1 MSYNDIIQEGGPEGG
16 SASLKSRLIR
26 FRKWATKSA
35 KITVH
40 GALCIVNGEAT
51 DGTRNAPVLVFEAA
65 RTDPRTGGGGG
76 GGGGGS
82 SLSSSS
88 IGGLNNHSI
97 NSSLSASSS
106 LGGGGGGSNA
116 GSSSEVRCGAIDN
129 LSDRALYDRSI
140 GCQVRTVRELKK
152 DEIALSIPVSAMIT
166 PDLIALSDAGQAILA
181 CCNSSTSIHSGGNDS
196 TNHNSNFWN
205 AFGVTSALEKMQFEK
220 ISQNSGTQLL
230 VKILQERKRVETALM
245 KGEEIAMQL
254 VERGEGREDGMNPKK
269 LAPLGSISHRAPFLA
284 FLIHQRF
291 ANEHSPLVAE
301 NNYLISEEVPE
312 TFAPYA
318 RTLPSSVCVPICW
331 KRNEL
336 ALLAGCIPGMPA
348 LQKVAARTMQLAM
361 EILALVDAGLLWR
374 FPATFT
380 PGMITWDRWVWA
392 AATYESRVVA
402 VSSLPSWIWSDDSSS
417 SPSRIWESCGVMVPL
432 LDMLNHE
439 DNAAQV
445 TWQKTTIADGDDGD
459 ASVKRLNLI
468 TIEKTKKHMQLYR
481 NYGILDNEHFMMQ
494 YGFTRMSN
502 PADKVRIAWAL
513 IDGVGGVAPPKD
525 YEPDESACS
534 GSVPASYL
542 VYESSDPESLKAWWT
557 EQRLTLLGCAVQN
570 NADTLES
577 LKRGK
582 KITYCAFNNGKIDR
596 GLLAVAVVTTLPPAK
611 VEEMYSKLSNTTSS
625 KPLEGFVLDQICQN
639 TMQRYLRFL
648 FSKKLEKLL
657 QSLNSCL
664 KDHFNSVQLWTKAS
678 MGGLNYVAD
687 NMDGAMSFEGGGGEN
702 SSTVV
707 GWQSFFDNYVW
718 YSTMEVEE
726 RYYSMAPDSCV
737 LTLYDGHVRSLQ
749 SSLDILATDA
759 AHNDTIKRMLED
771 LGCVLDSTTSYP
783 MPADVEPIVQP
794 IAAAATESLDE
805 QVMLKNIGEEDK
817 AQDPPKK
824 DDQGNVGLGSN
835 QGNGNK
841 RDRDRRKDKSK
852 GDRPPAIKLH
862 IGNLSYKTLPNQL
875 YDFFTSLY
883 GKGSVLECHIPTER
897 DTGNSRGFGFVTM
910 PDNHAKAALESGRK
924 HEMDG
929 RILKVAES
937 NSVGSGKSSKG
948 GRNNMPPAP
957 SSDRCSNC
965 GYRPRWCT
973 CNPNMMPMNNMGRG
987 GPPPPDYM
995 YGMRPYMPPPPLM
1008 GGGPGY
1014 GHPHDMD
1021 DRHMG
1026 GGDGHGWGGGGNFG
1040 AIGSRRSLSRSPSYR
1055 RERDRGYRRSRSY
1068 SRSRS
1073 RSYSRGRD
1081 RNDRH
1086 RDRGRQDEGR
1096 RRYDDDSRR
1105 GSSRRY
1111 RSKSRSRSRQRDSS
1125 VSPNRGRPNDD
1136 AGNFSD
1142 DPEAGRSRS
1151 RSLSPNDG
1159 NAMDRSAKKR
1169 EGKDV
1174 SGRSDG
1180 RSRSRDHGSRR
1191 RKRSKGSRRGKES
1204 SKRRG
1209 GSRSRSRDRH

>member
-1 MSYNDIIQEGGPEGG
+1 MSYNDIIQEGIPEGG

-65 RTDPRTGGGGG
+65 RPDPRTGGV
-76 GGGGGS
+76 GGGS
-82 SLSSSS
+82 SSSSS
-88 IGGLNNHSI
+88 MGGSNKHMNSI
-97 NSSLSASSS
+97 ASSS
-106 LGGGGGGSNA
+106 SVGGGGGSNA
-116 GSSSEVRCGAIDN
+116 ISSSEVRCGAIDN

-181 CCNSSTSIHSGGNDS
+181 CCSSASSVSAGED
-196 TNHNSNFWN
+196 TNKIFWN
-205 AFGVTSALEKMQFEK
+205 TFGVTSVLEQKQFEK

-245 KGEEIAMQL
+245 KGGEIAMEVKERGGESGENNSMHPKQL
-254 VERGEGREDGMNPKK
+254 VPS
-269 LAPLGSISHRAPFLA
+269 GSISHRAPFLA

-291 ANEHSPLVAE
+291 ANEQSPQVAE
-301 NNYLISEEVPE
+301 NNHLISEDIPE

-361 EILALVDAGLLWR
+361 EIVTLVDAGLLWR
-374 FPATFT
+374 FPAIFA

-392 AATYESRVVA
+392 AAIYESRVVS
-402 VSSLPSWIWSDDSSS
+402 VSSLPSWIWSDDSICS
-417 SPSRIWESCGVMVPL
+417 SRIWESCGVMVPF

-445 TWQKTTIADGDDGD
+445 SWKKTNTDSDGDGD

-468 TIEKTKKHMQLYR
+468 TDEKTKKHMQIYR
-481 NYGILDNEHFMMQ
+481 NYGILDNEHFMLQ

-513 IDGVGGVAPPKD
+513 VDGVGGVAPPKD

-534 GSVPASYL
+534 RSIPTSQL

-557 EQRLTLLGCAVQN
+557 EHRLTLLGFAVQN

-582 KITYCAFNNGKIDR
+582 KVTYCAFNNGKIDR
-596 GLLAVAVVTTLPPAK
+596 GLLAVAVVATLPPPT
-611 VEEMYSKLSNTTSS
+611 VEKMYSKLSTTTSS
-625 KPLEGFVLDQICQN
+625 KPLEGFVLDKVCQN
-639 TMQRYLRFL
+639 TVQQYLRFL

-678 MGGLNYVAD
+678 MGGLNYAAENID
-687 NMDGAMSFEGGGGEN
+687 CAMSFEGGGGEN

-749 SSLDILATDA
+749 ASLDVLAADA
-759 AHNDTIKRMLED
+759 ALNDTVKLLLED
-771 LGCVLDSTTSYP
+771 LGCVLDSTTSHS
-783 MPADVEPIVQP
+783 MLADVKPIVYP
-794 IAAAATESLDE
+794 FAAVGTESVDE
-805 QVMLKNIGEEDK
+805 QETLKNSGQENK

-824 DDQGNVGLGSN
+824 DDQGSVGLGTSG

-841 RDRDRRKDKSK
+841 RDRDRRKDKTK

-875 YDFFTSLY
+875 YDFFTGLY

-910 PDNHAKAALESGRK
+910 PDTHAKAALESGRK

-937 NSVGSGKSSKG
+937 NSVGSGKANKG

-973 CNPNMMPMNNMGRG
+973 CNPSMMPMNMGRG
-987 GPPPPDYM
+987 GPPPPPDYM
-995 YGMRPYMPPPPLM
+995 YGMRQYMPPPHM
-1008 GGGPGY
+1008 GSGPGY

-1026 GGDGHGWGGGGNFG
+1026 GGDGQGWGGGNFG
-1040 AIGSRRSLSRSPSYR
+1040 VVGNRRSWSRSPSYR

-1081 RNDRH
+1081 RSDRH
-1086 RDRGRQDEGR
+1086 RDRGRHDDGR

-1111 RSKSRSRSRQRDSS
+1111 RSKSRSRSRQRDGP

-1136 AGNFSD
+1136 AGDFSD
-1142 DPEAGRSRS
+1142 DPDAERSLS
-1151 RSLSPNDG
+1151 RSLSPNDS
-1159 NAMDRSAKKR
+1159 NAMDHSSKKR
-1169 EGKDV
+1169 EGKDT
-1174 SGRSDG
+1174 SSRGDG

-1191 RKRSKGSRRGKES
+1191 RKRSKGSRRG

-1209 GSRSRSRDRH
+1209 GSRSRSRERH